1 MASNEPNKRN
11 IVAILVTNIL
21 IERGDDFTA
30 NGESLFTA
38 SGLQAVDNDLKAT
51 VKGKSYSGSTVEFG
65 LTNNSFFHVL
75 L

>member
-1 MASNEPNKRN
+1 MASNESNKRC
-11 IVAILVTNIL
+11 IMAIPMTSIL
-21 IERGDDFTA
+21 IEHGDDFTA
-30 NGESLFTA
+30 NGESQFTA
-38 SGLQAVDNDLKAT
+38 SGLQAVYNDLKAT

>member
-1 MASNEPNKRN
+1 MASNESNKRN

-30 NGESLFTA
+30 NGESQFTT
-38 SGLQAVDNDLKAT
+38 SGLQAVHNDLKAT
-51 VKGKSYSGSTVEFG
+51 VKEKSYSGSTVEFG